1 MFAVS
6 LANWWADAQ
15 GLLPADSQGLAQL
28 ADTQLKAVGRA
39 YAELYRRPAAVSR
52 TGMAV
57 L

>member
-1 MFAVS
+1 VFAVS